1 MIYIIFLWIV
11 ISTIT
16 ISVCYLDAKEY
27 HYTIKNFLIECLL
40 AMLLPPIAAMFLLT
54 RLIKFIKIK
63 FPRFKINTDFIT
75 EFLNKTL

>member
-1 MIYIIFLWIV
+1 MIYIVFLWIV

-27 HYTIKNFLIECLL
+27 NYTVKYFLTDCLL
-40 AMLLPPIAAMFLLT
+40 AIILPPISAVFLID

-63 FPRFKINTDFIT
+63 FPKFKISTGFIT
-75 EFLNKTL
+75 KFLNKKL

>member
-1 MIYIIFLWIV
+1 MIYIVFLWIV

-27 HYTIKNFLIECLL
+27 HYTVKNFLIECLL
-40 AMLLPPIAAMFLLT
+40 AILLPPFAASFLLN
-54 RLIKFIKIK
+54 RLIEFIKIK
-63 FPRFKINTDFIT
+63 FPRFKINTSFIT

>member
-1 MIYIIFLWIV
+1 MILIFLWVV

-27 HYTIKNFLIECLL
+27 HYNVKTFLIDCLL
-40 AMLLPPIAAMFLLT
+40 AIILPPISALFLAD

-63 FPRFKINTDFIT
+63 FKFKINTDIVT
-75 EFLNKTL
+75 EFLNKKL